1 MKNEEC
7 QFEGCRFSRVCNHI
21 HCVREHCNYVL
32 HSSGQ
37 LYSHKRKHERR
48 DAELASRAFLKLN
61 ILHYH
66 WLAFYFIE
74 KFCLNLNHAEGANA
88 INHTSA
94 SHDSNSNSS
103 SSSSNPASSM
113 PSGTEDPGTHQ
124 KPPSHGLMGF
134 AASDLSRLMSD
145 PSLAALLYGRMPSM
159 LSQLEAA
166 TLQHQ
171 RQQQIEM
178 QERVNA
184 ASLQLQ
190 HHQQQARML
199 RSPSPVMS
207 EEDAFRLCL
216 ARVEAGK
223 VCHEPNCQ
231 SHPHEHYHCRSD
243 GCNLSFK

>member
-1 MKNEEC
+1 
-7 QFEGCRFSRVCNHI
+7 
-21 HCVREHCNYVL
+21 
-32 HSSGQ
+32 
-37 LYSHKRKHERR
+37 
-48 DAELASRAFLKLN
+48 
-61 ILHYH
+61 
-66 WLAFYFIE
+66 
-74 KFCLNLNHAEGANA
+74 LNHAEGANA